1 MRAVIL
7 AGGFGRRLAPLTNE
21 VPKPLVPVAG
31 KPILVWQI
39 EWLKRQGVTDIVL
52 AVGYLRHKI
61 FEALG
66 DGRKYGVRLFYSV
79 EEEPLGTG
87 GAIKNAAP
95 YLTDDIFIAL
105 NGDIITDIDIRPLTA
120 ALEKADAAIA
130 LVPLRSPYGVVE
142 VDGEGRVLAFREKP
156 VLEHYIN
163 AGVYAIRKEA
173 LRDLPDRGNIEE
185 TLFPKLAQQGRL
197 RAVVYKDAFWRSI
210 DTHKDL
216 EEVEKML
223 KTRPGGGP

>member
-95 YLTDDIFIAL
+95 YISDDVFIAL
-105 NGDIITDIDIRPLTA
+105 NGDIITDIDTRPLAA

-142 VDGEGRVLAFREKP
+142 VDGEGRVMAFREKP

-223 KTRPGGGP
+223 KTGPGGGP